1 MVSLAYVGKTHES
14 IFKSLYWENINLSL
28 DFASKA
34 ILMRQ
39 TFDIIGRG
47 LSIKAQVVRSTVLI
61 LFLICLIVAS
71 SAIAYISLGSG
82 LTSKETVIGL
92 PQLFSVA
99 IIPSGPVQLT
109 TQQTQVFIAN
119 ANSTD
124 SSLNYSW
131 SIENS
136 QQSSVVNGTHY
147 VLLTHDNQ
155 AVFKFLGSTVDFCWL
170 NVEVNSTIATASSA
184 TVTIQYINPPVEAKN
199 QQEASEQLNQ
209 QISTLTQTPIPA
221 QTPIQTTNNYQNE
234 NTSIFIN
241 STSNAKFIIQPT
253 AQGYY
258 QVINGIEGNIV
269 TEYSSTNANTTLNNA
284 ISGGGIIAIMS
295 GDYSGAQLIV
305 PPNANIIAEPD
316 VTGIKYAS
324 IAIGARINEPAF
336 NAAFGGYQAG
346 DYTVTTNATSSA
358 TMKTL
363 TLAFKPDNTVRF
375 ASTNAS
381 YVLNKL
387 ASIGGSIFVKGN
399 LTLTSSIILSRSD
412 TSLYSDGSTG
422 LLYFSGVNGL
432 NITGSGINVSNLD
445 IRQGGYERTKTGI
458 TCSGTYNKTIGYQT
472 LSNLNVWGWDTALSM
487 IYTSSSQVSNIDT
500 TFSYTGLKIQGQSVN
515 NIFSDCLFS
524 NFAKNQ
530 TTVLIQRDDNLD
542 IYPEGNIISH
552 SLIYGGNIGIN
563 LYYAFASQISDSII
577 DGWTDKGVMILG
589 GQDISLSNNWIG
601 CLPSSTNSI
610 AVEASADSAKIS
622 GNNLFA
628 FNWTIY
634 LHSSSNFLIK
644 DNNFKG
650 SAIADIYSFN
660 NNGGSIANNNFGA
673 PSQAGILM
681 QNSDGLS
688 VYCNTFAGKG
698 TAINMIASE
707 HNSMVSNILN
717 GTLQNGI
724 ILDGSSYN
732 TFTGNS
738 IYNSGQLKN
747 NSYSDIWLV
756 NNSTYNSVSVNAI
769 VATGINK
776 TAWGILESSLSDDY
790 NMYSGNT
797 VTGQVSGAIGIKGL
811 HSLRGANIP
820 TSG

>member
-1 MVSLAYVGKTHES
+1 M
-14 IFKSLYWENINLSL
+14 NCCL

-34 ILMRQ
+34 ILMWQ
-39 TFDIIGRG
+39 TFDIVGRG
-47 LSIKAQVVRSTVLI
+47 LSIKARVVRSIVLVLLVI
-61 LFLICLIVAS
+61 GLIVTSLAVT
-71 SAIAYISLGSG
+71 YISLGSG
-82 LTSKETVIGL
+82 LTSEETDTIL
-92 PQLFSVA
+92 PQSLSVS

-119 ANSTD
+119 LSNTD
-124 SSLNYSW
+124 SSLNYTW

-136 QQSSVVNGTHY
+136 HQRSAINGTHY
-147 VLLTHDNQ
+147 VLLTHYNQ

-170 NVEVNSTIATASSA
+170 NVEVNSTIAIACRA
-184 TVTIQYINPPVEAKN
+184 TVIIQYITPPVEAKN
-199 QQEASEQLNQ
+199 QQKASEQLNQ
-209 QISTLTQTPIPA
+209 QTLTLTQTPIPT
-221 QTPIQTTNNYQNE
+221 QTPTPSQTLIPSQPPTQNTNNYQNE
-234 NTSIFIN
+234 NSSIFIN

-253 AQGYY
+253 VQGYY
-258 QVINGIEGNIV
+258 QVIKGIEGNIV
-269 TEYSSTNANTTLNNA
+269 TEYSSNNANTTLNSA

-316 VTGIKYAS
+316 VTGIMYAS
-324 IAIGARINEPAF
+324 IAIGARINEPSF

-358 TMKTL
+358 TTKTF

-422 LLYFSGVNGL
+422 LLYFCGVNGL
-432 NITGSGINVSNLD
+432 NITGSGIKVSNLD
-445 IRQGGYERTKTGI
+445 IRQGGYERTKIGI
-458 TCSGTYNKTIGYQT
+458 TCSGTYDKTIGYET
-472 LSNLNVWGWDTALSM
+472 LDNLNVWGWDTALSM

-500 TFSYTGLKIQGQSVN
+500 TFSFTGLKIQGQSVN

-530 TTVLIQRDDNLD
+530 TTVLIQRDESLD

-552 SLIYGGNIGIN
+552 SLIYGGNIAVN
-563 LYYAFASQISDSII
+563 LRYAFACQISDSII
-577 DGWTDKGVMILG
+577 DGWTDKGVKILG
-589 GQDISLSNNWIG
+589 GQDTALSNNWIG
-601 CLPSSTNSI
+601 CLPSSINSI
-610 AVEASADSAKIS
+610 AVEVSSDSSKIS

-650 SAIADIYSFN
+650 SAIADIYSID
-660 NNGGSIANNNFGA
+660 NNGGSFANNNFGA
-673 PSQAGILM
+673 SSQAGILM

-688 VYCNTFAGKG
+688 VYSNTFTGKG

-756 NNSTYNSVSVNAI
+756 NNSTYNNVCVNII
-769 VATGINK
+769 VATGINN
-776 TAWGILESSLSDDY
+776 TAWGVLEGSLTDDY

-797 VTGQVSGAIGIKGL
+797 VMGQVTGAIGIKGV
-811 HSLRGANIP
+811 HSLRGVNNP

>member
-1 MVSLAYVGKTHES
+1 
-14 IFKSLYWENINLSL
+14 
-28 DFASKA
+28 
-34 ILMRQ
+34 MRQ
-39 TFDIIGRG
+39 TFDIMGRG
-47 LSIKAQVVRSTVLI
+47 FSIKAHIVRSIVLV
-61 LFLICLIVAS
+61 LLLIGFIVTI

-82 LTSKETVIGL
+82 LTGKETALGL
-92 PQLFSVA
+92 PQSLSVS

-109 TQQTQVFIAN
+109 TQQTEVFIAN
-119 ANSTD
+119 VSSTD
-124 SSLNYSW
+124 SSLSYTW

-136 QQSSVVNGTHY
+136 HQSSVVNGTHY
-147 VLLTHDNQ
+147 VLLTHNNQ

-170 NVEVNSTIATASSA
+170 NVEVNSTIATAGSA
-184 TVTIQYINPPVEAKN
+184 TVTIQYVNPPVEAKN
-199 QQEASEQLNQ
+199 QQKASEQLNQ
-209 QISTLTQTPIPA
+209 QTSTLTQTPIPT
-221 QTPIQTTNNYQNE
+221 QTPTQTTNNYQNN
-234 NTSIFIN
+234 NTSIFAN

-253 AQGYY
+253 VQGYY
-258 QVINGIEGNIV
+258 QVIKGIDGSIV
-269 TEYSSTNANTTLNNA
+269 TEYSSTDANTTLNSA

-305 PPNANIIAEPD
+305 PPNANIIAAPD
-316 VTGIKYAS
+316 VAGIMYAS

-358 TMKTL
+358 TLKTL

-381 YVLNKL
+381 YVLNRL
-387 ASIGGSIFVKGN
+387 ASLGGSIFVKGN

-422 LLYFSGVNGL
+422 LLYFCGVNGL
-432 NITGSGINVSNLD
+432 NITGSGIKVSNLD

-458 TCSGTYNKTIGYQT
+458 TCSGTYNKTIGYET

-530 TTVLIQRDDNLD
+530 TTVLIERDDSLD

-552 SLIYGGNIGIN
+552 SLIYGGNIAIN
-563 LYYAFASQISDSII
+563 LRYALASQISDSII
-577 DGWTDKGVMILG
+577 DGWTDKGVTILG
-589 GQDISLSNNWIG
+589 SQDTTLSNNWIG

-610 AVEASADSAKIS
+610 AVEVSADSAKIS

-688 VYCNTFAGKG
+688 IYSNTFTGKG
-698 TAINMIASE
+698 TAINIIASE

-724 ILDGSSYN
+724 IFDGSSYN

-756 NNSTYNSVSVNAI
+756 NNSTYNSISVNAI
-769 VATGINK
+769 VATGINN
-776 TAWGILESSLSDDY
+776 TAWGILESSFSDDF

-797 VTGQVSGAIGIKGL
+797 VMGQVSGAIGIKGL
-811 HSLRGANIP
+811 HSMRGANIP